1 METVERWKTKDGKEI
16 VTERSRGRQ
25 VKVRLSE
32 EEYCALVLTCNDLG
46 MTQSEYLRNCI
57 MERPMVNMG
66 EMKDLMTELKREGNN
81 LNQIARTLNG
91 MGYVSDKAIEQAVKE
106 LGEVW
111 LQLRQFLRA
120 HR

>member
-25 VKVRLSE
+25 VKIRLSE
-32 EEYCALVLTCNDLG
+32 EEYRMLVLTCDELG
-46 MTQSEYLRNCI
+46 MTQSEFLRNCI
-57 MERPMVNMG
+57 MERPMVNMD
-66 EMKDLMTELKREGNN
+66 EMKELMTELKREGNN
-81 LNQIARTLNG
+81 LNQIARSLNG
-91 MGYVSDKAIEQAVKE
+91 MGFVSNSQIEWAVKE